1 MDRDGS
7 DLLRLQIKA
16 TQDET
21 VRSPPLMNDDRPL
34 RIALVRIA
42 AHRRGGVE
50 RYVWGF
56 ARDLAARGHEVHLF
70 ARHWEALPGSVIRHP
85 IGRLGGLSVLKAWS
99 FARGAGHALRGGR
112 FDAVYN
118 FDRTTVRGIYRAGE
132 GCHREWLRVAAAH
145 LPPASRMARRLD
157 PLHAFHLTTER
168 RIFSKQVST
177 RVVAISRKVREDILR
192 HYGAPEGSAPSE
204 GSALGEDDVTVIYN
218 GVDLEEFSPAEDP
231 GRKDE
236 IRNTLGVNPGDFV
249 VLFVGSGF
257 FRKGLVHLLRAA
269 AKLQNGPRR
278 LRVLII
284 APPGQRPAAARM
296 ARRLGVEGIV
306 GFPGEETHTADAYRA
321 SDVFVLP
328 SLYEPFG
335 FAALEA
341 LASGIPCI
349 LSRPSGASEILT
361 EGETGLI
368 LEDPTD
374 ADGLAARLERLFD
387 ENLRRTMGRSAR
399 RLAERYPISR
409 NTDRMLAVH
418 HEIQT
423 RARST

>member
-7 DLLRLQIKA
+7 DLPRTRIKA

-21 VRSPPLMNDDRPL
+21 ARMPPLMNDDRPL

-42 AHRRGGVE
+42 AHRHGGVE

-70 ARHWEALPGSVIRHP
+70 AHHWEALPGSIIRRP

-99 FARGAGHALRGGR
+99 FARGVENALRGEPLSGER

-118 FDRTTVRGIYRAGE
+118 FDRVPVRGIYRAGE

-145 LPPASRMARRLD
+145 WPPASRMARRLD
-157 PLHAFHLTTER
+157 PLHAFHLSTER

-192 HYGAPEGSAPSE
+192 HYGASE
-204 GSALGEDDVTVIYN
+204 GCALSGDDITVIYN

-236 IRNTLGVNPGDFV
+236 IRKALSLDPGDFV

-284 APPGQRPAAARM
+284 APPGRRPAAACM
-296 ARRLGVEGIV
+296 ARRLGVEKIV
-306 GFPGEETHTADAYRA
+306 VFPGEETQTANAYRA

-349 LSRPSGASEILT
+349 LSRPCGTSEILT

-387 ENLRRTMGRSAR
+387 EDLRRTMGQSAR
-399 RLAERYPISR
+399 RLAERFPISL

-418 HEIQT
+418 REIQT
-423 RARST
+423 RAQST

>member
-7 DLLRLQIKA
+7 A
-16 TQDET
+16 
-21 VRSPPLMNDDRPL
+21 PLMNDDRPL

-70 ARHWEALPGSVIRHP
+70 ARHWEALPGSIIRRP
-85 IGRLGGLSVLKAWS
+85 VGPLGGLSVLKAWS
-99 FARGAGHALRGGR
+99 FARGVVHALRGGR
-112 FDAVYN
+112 YDAVYN
-118 FDRTTVRGIYRAGE
+118 FDRTPVRGIYRAGE

-157 PLHAFHLTTER
+157 PLHAFHLSTER
-168 RIFSKQVST
+168 RIFSKQAST
-177 RVVAISRKVREDILR
+177 GVVAISRKVREDILR
-192 HYGAPEGSAPSE
+192 HYGAPEGGRRPDGEAPSE
-204 GSALGEDDVTVIYN
+204 GDALAEKDVTVIYN

-231 GRKDE
+231 GRKNE
-236 IRNTLGVNPGDFV
+236 IRKTLGVDPGDFV
-249 VLFVGSGF
+249 ILFVGSGF

-269 AKLQNGPRR
+269 AKLRNGTRR
-278 LRVLII
+278 IRVLII
-284 APPGQRPAAARM
+284 APPGRRPAAARM
-296 ARRLGVEGIV
+296 ARRLGVGKIV
-306 GFPGEETHTADAYRA
+306 GFPGEETQTADAYRA

-341 LASGIPCI
+341 LASGVPCI
-349 LSRPSGASEILT
+349 LSRPCGASEILT

-387 ENLRRTMGRSAR
+387 EDLRRTMGRSAR
-399 RLAERYPISR
+399 RLAERFPISR

-418 HEIQT
+418 REIQT
-423 RARST
+423 RAGST

>member
-7 DLLRLQIKA
+7 A
-16 TQDET
+16 
-21 VRSPPLMNDDRPL
+21 PLMNDDRPL

-70 ARHWEALPGSVIRHP
+70 ARHWEALPGSIIRRP
-85 IGRLGGLSVLKAWS
+85 VGRLGGLSVLKAWS
-99 FARGAGHALRGGR
+99 FARGVVHALRGGR
-112 FDAVYN
+112 YDTVYN
-118 FDRTTVRGIYRAGE
+118 FDRTPVRGIYRAGE

-157 PLHAFHLTTER
+157 PLHAFHLSTER
-168 RIFSKQVST
+168 RIFSKQAST
-177 RVVAISRKVREDILR
+177 GVVAISRKVREDILR
-192 HYGAPEGSAPSE
+192 HYGAPEGD
-204 GSALGEDDVTVIYN
+204 ALAEKDVTVIYN
-218 GVDLEEFSPAEDP
+218 GVDLEEFSHAEDP

-236 IRNTLGVNPGDFV
+236 IRKALGIDPGDFV

-269 AKLQNGPRR
+269 AKLRNGTRR
-278 LRVLII
+278 IRVLII
-284 APPGQRPAAARM
+284 APPGRRPAAARM
-296 ARRLGVEGIV
+296 ARRLGVGKIV
-306 GFPGEETHTADAYRA
+306 GFPGEETQTADAYRA

-349 LSRPSGASEILT
+349 LSQPCGASEIMT

-387 ENLRRTMGRSAR
+387 EDLRRTMGRSAR
-399 RLAERYPISR
+399 RLAERFPISR

-418 HEIQT
+418 REIQT
-423 RARST
+423 RAGST

>member
-1 MDRDGS
+1 MED
-7 DLLRLQIKA
+7 A
-16 TQDET
+16 
-21 VRSPPLMNDDRPL
+21 PLMNDDRPL

-70 ARHWEALPGSVIRHP
+70 ARHWEALPGSIIRRP
-85 IGRLGGLSVLKAWS
+85 VGRLGGLSVLKAWS
-99 FARGAGHALRGGR
+99 FARGVENALRGELLRGGPLRGER

-118 FDRTTVRGIYRAGE
+118 FDRAPVRGIYRAGE

-157 PLHAFHLTTER
+157 PLHAFHLSTER

-192 HYGAPEGSAPSE
+192 HYGAPEESAPYE
-204 GSALGEDDVTVIYN
+204 GCALGEDDITVIYN
-218 GVDLEEFSPAEDP
+218 GVDLEEFSPAENP

-236 IRNTLGVNPGDFV
+236 IRKALGLDPGDFV

-284 APPGQRPAAARM
+284 APPGRRPAAARM
-296 ARRLGVEGIV
+296 ARRLGVEKIV
-306 GFPGEETHTADAYRA
+306 VFPGEETQTADAYRA

-349 LSRPSGASEILT
+349 LSRPCGASEILT

-387 ENLRRTMGRSAR
+387 EDLRRTMGLSAR
-399 RLAERYPISR
+399 RLAERFPISL
-409 NTDRMLAVH
+409 NTDRMLTVH
-418 HEIQT
+418 REIQT
-423 RARST
+423 RAQST

>member
-1 MDRDGS
+1 DGS
-7 DLLRLQIKA
+7 A
-16 TQDET
+16 
-21 VRSPPLMNDDRPL
+21 PLMNDDRPL

-70 ARHWEALPGSVIRHP
+70 ARHWEALPGSIIRRP
-85 IGRLGGLSVLKAWS
+85 VGRLGGLSVLKAWS
-99 FARGAGHALRGGR
+99 FARGVVHALRGGR
-112 FDAVYN
+112 YDTVYN
-118 FDRTTVRGIYRAGE
+118 FDRTPVRGIYRAGE

-157 PLHAFHLTTER
+157 PLHAFHLSTER
-168 RIFSKQVST
+168 RIFSKQAST
-177 RVVAISRKVREDILR
+177 GVVAISRKVREDILR
-192 HYGAPEGSAPSE
+192 HYGAPEGD
-204 GSALGEDDVTVIYN
+204 ALAEKDVTVIYN

-236 IRNTLGVNPGDFV
+236 IRKALGIDPGDFV

-269 AKLQNGPRR
+269 AKLRNGTRR
-278 LRVLII
+278 IRVLII
-284 APPGQRPAAARM
+284 APPGRRPAAARM
-296 ARRLGVEGIV
+296 ARRLGVGKIV
-306 GFPGEETHTADAYRA
+306 GFPGEETQTADAYRA

-349 LSRPSGASEILT
+349 LSQPCGASEIMT

-387 ENLRRTMGRSAR
+387 EDLRRTMGRSAR
-399 RLAERYPISR
+399 RLAERFPISR

-418 HEIQT
+418 REIQT
-423 RARST
+423 RAGST

>member
-1 MDRDGS
+1 
-7 DLLRLQIKA
+7 
-16 TQDET
+16 
-21 VRSPPLMNDDRPL
+21 MNDDRPL

-70 ARHWEALPGSVIRHP
+70 ARHWEALPGSIIRRP
-85 IGRLGGLSVLKAWS
+85 VGRLGGLSVLKAWS
-99 FARGAGHALRGGR
+99 FARGVVHALRGGR
-112 FDAVYN
+112 YDTVYN
-118 FDRTTVRGIYRAGE
+118 FDRTPVRGIYRAGE

-157 PLHAFHLTTER
+157 PLHAFHLSTER
-168 RIFSKQVST
+168 RIFSKQAST
-177 RVVAISRKVREDILR
+177 GVVAISRKVREDILR
-192 HYGAPEGSAPSE
+192 HYGAPEGD
-204 GSALGEDDVTVIYN
+204 ALAEKDVTVIYN

-236 IRNTLGVNPGDFV
+236 IRKALGIDPGDFV

-269 AKLQNGPRR
+269 AKLRNGTRR
-278 LRVLII
+278 IRVLII
-284 APPGQRPAAARM
+284 APPGRRPAAARM
-296 ARRLGVEGIV
+296 ARRLGVGKIV
-306 GFPGEETHTADAYRA
+306 GFPGEETQTADAYRA

-349 LSRPSGASEILT
+349 LSQPCGASEIMT

-387 ENLRRTMGRSAR
+387 EDLRRTMGRSAR
-399 RLAERYPISR
+399 RLAERFPISR

-418 HEIQT
+418 REIQT
-423 RARST
+423 RAGST

>member
-1 MDRDGS
+1 MNAATTIRET
-7 DLLRLQIKA
+7 LRA
-16 TQDET
+16 AMAE
-21 VRSPPLMNDDRPL
+21 DDRVL
-34 RIALVRIA
+34 LL
-42 AHRRGGVE
+42 GE
-50 RYVWGF
+50 
-56 ARDLAARGHEVHLF
+56 
-70 ARHWEALPGSVIRHP
+70 SV
-85 IGRLGGLSVLKAWS
+85 GRLGGLSVLKAWS
-99 FARGAGHALRGGR
+99 FARGVVHALRGGR
-112 FDAVYN
+112 YDTVYN
-118 FDRTTVRGIYRAGE
+118 FDRTPVRGIYRAGE

-157 PLHAFHLTTER
+157 PLHAFHLSTER
-168 RIFSKQVST
+168 RIFSKQAST
-177 RVVAISRKVREDILR
+177 GVVAISRKVREDILR
-192 HYGAPEGSAPSE
+192 HYGAPEGD
-204 GSALGEDDVTVIYN
+204 ALAEKDVTVIYN

-236 IRNTLGVNPGDFV
+236 IRKALGIDPGDFV

-269 AKLQNGPRR
+269 AKLRNGTRR
-278 LRVLII
+278 IRVLII
-284 APPGQRPAAARM
+284 APPGRRPAAARM
-296 ARRLGVEGIV
+296 ARRLGVGKIV
-306 GFPGEETHTADAYRA
+306 GFPGEETQTADAYRA

-349 LSRPSGASEILT
+349 LSQPCGASEIMT

-387 ENLRRTMGRSAR
+387 EDLRRTMGRSAR
-399 RLAERYPISR
+399 RLAERFPISR

-418 HEIQT
+418 REIQT
-423 RARST
+423 RAGST